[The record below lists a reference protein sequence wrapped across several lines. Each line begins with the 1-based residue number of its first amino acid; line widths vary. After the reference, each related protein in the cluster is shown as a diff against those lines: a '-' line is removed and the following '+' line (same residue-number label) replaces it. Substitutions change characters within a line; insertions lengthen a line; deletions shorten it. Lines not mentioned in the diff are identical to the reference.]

1 MRHQIRINQWAST
14 VALAF
19 VLSLAAADLARA
31 DGGGG
36 GGGGGGGSGNSGDC
50 PSGQVYDKRTGFCA
64 KRQAGVLPDADLA
77 EYAIAL
83 SRKKRYDEALEV
95 LNTMQNPD
103 AAATLLP
110 DADLA
115 EYAIV
120 LAKAKRYNEALAV
133 LNQMKNSNT
142 AIALNYRGYV
152 TRHLGRVDEG
162 IGYYLRS
169 VKLDPRYAQVREYL
183 GEAYVIKGNK
193 AKAKVQLAVIKTICG
208 TECDEYEDLN
218 NAITGKGIED

>member
-1 MRHQIRINQWAST
+1 MAAA
-14 VALAF
+14 ALAF
-19 VLSLAAADLARA
+19 GLCLAAPGLVRA

-36 GGGGGGGSGNSGDC
+36 GGGGGNTDGPKCGKGEFWSD
-50 PSGQVYDKRTGFCA
+50 RTGHCEKMRA
-64 KRQAGVLPDADLA
+64 DAMPDKEMAQYAVL
-77 EYAIAL
+77 L
-83 SRKKRYDEALEV
+83 SKAKRYDEALDV
-95 LNTMQNPD
+95 LNTMRNPSD
-103 AAATLLP
+103 AVTLLP

-120 LAKAKRYNEALAV
+120 LAKAKRYDEALAV
-133 LNQMKNSNT
+133 LDKMKNPNT

-183 GEAYVIKGNK
+183 GEAYVIKGDLPR
-193 AKAKVQLAVIKTICG
+193 AKVQLAMIRSICG
-208 TECDEYEDLN
+208 NTACDEYEDLDK
-218 NAITGKGIED
+218 AIAGKSVED